1 MRWLWQIGAL
11 AILVAGGWLGLTT
24 LRPPSVVPAT
34 ASPTEFSAERA
45 LNELRPITKA
55 PHATG
60 SEEHQAVLMLLTD
73 RLRALGLEVEVQ
85 GATGFNMLGGI
96 PRAAMVRNIVA
107 RRRGTKSTGALLLMA
122 HYDAVPR
129 SPGVG
134 DDGSGVAT
142 ILETLRAIKDEA
154 LPNDLVVVFTD
165 AEEPGLLGAEAFA
178 NLHAFASDVKMILN
192 FDARGD
198 RGPVYLFETS
208 LGNAR
213 LMRIAAESGAPLLA
227 NSFTAELYR
236 SLPNDTDLSEFLHAT
251 RPVAGLNFAMID
263 GFQNYHSPTDDIL
276 HLDPRSLQH
285 MGAYALP
292 LTRAFGRADLEALG
306 GNDAVY
312 FNVPIIGLVH
322 YPVSWALPLALLA
335 LAAVMLLA
343 AAGRNSEL
351 HGHHGGFWGM
361 LAVAM
366 MLAVPTALSYAG
378 WRVVVALHPG
388 YRAILHGEPYNA
400 QAYFIGFAVL
410 ALTLGVAMQQM
421 FVRRLRPLDLVLPA
435 FLVWAVLGVATAI
448 WLRGASFLITWP
460 LLSALLGAWWWLH
473 GVRRG
478 VRRPIGTALCAVP
491 ALFLFVPLVRMAE
504 VGLTMATI
512 PALVGLMMLV
522 LSLAA
527 LPIVLIGHTWR
538 WVLPLGLV
546 AGIWAIITAELNANF
561 GPERK
566 RPDSLVYLRD
576 ADADKAWW
584 LTFDGASDAWT
595 RQALGDSPTQAS
607 FARYHL
613 IEFEDIDSLA
623 SVAALAAGPT
633 APRIEMLSSGEVTGG
648 RRVHFRITAS
658 GPVERISF
666 HLARAGVR
674 ISDMVLDG
682 RALQNGD
689 STSSPYAPKYRI
701 GADGTVLHYWGMPV
715 TGIDIECTI
724 DAAEPLSL
732 LVSVTRTGLP
742 PLRGGV
748 MTPRTNSFVSKPFVP
763 TDVSIVAKTFRI

>member
-34 ASPTEFSAERA
+34 APATAFSAERA

-55 PHATG
+55 PHAMG

-73 RLRALGLEVEVQ
+73 RLRALGLDVEVQ

-96 PRAAMVRNIVA
+96 PRAAMVRNIIA
-107 RRRGTKSTGALLLMA
+107 RRRGTHSTGALLLMA

-134 DDGSGVAT
+134 DDASGVAT
-142 ILETLRAIKDEA
+142 ILETLRAIKGEA
-154 LPNDLVVVFTD
+154 LPNDLVVVFSD

-178 NLHAFASDVKMILN
+178 NLHPFASDVKMILN

-208 LGNAR
+208 LGNAK
-213 LMRIAAESGAPLLA
+213 LMRIAAAAGTPLLA

-236 SLPNDTDLSEFLHAT
+236 TLPNDTDLSEFLHAAQQ
-251 RPVAGLNFAMID
+251 VAGLNFAMID

-276 HLDPRSLQH
+276 HLDPRTLQH

-292 LTRAFGRADLEALG
+292 LTRAFGRADLGALS

-312 FNVPIIGLVH
+312 FNAPVIGLVH
-322 YPVSWALPLALLA
+322 YSASWALPLALLV
-335 LAAVMLLA
+335 LVAVMLLA
-343 AAGRNSEL
+343 MAGRNSEL
-351 HGHHGGFWGM
+351 HGHHGGSWGL

-366 MLAVPTALSYAG
+366 MLVVPTALGYAG
-378 WRVVVALHPG
+378 WQVVTALHPG

-400 QAYFIGFAVL
+400 PAYFVGFAVL
-410 ALTLGVAMQQM
+410 ALTLGIAMQQM
-421 FVRRLRPLDLVLPA
+421 FMRRLRPLDLVLPA
-435 FLVWAVLGVATAI
+435 FLVWAVLGVAAAI
-448 WLRGASFLITWP
+448 WLPGASFLVTWP
-460 LLSALLGAWWWLH
+460 LIFALLGAGWWLH

-478 VRRPIGTALCAVP
+478 VRRPIGTALGAVP
-491 ALFLFVPLVRMAE
+491 ALFLFVPLIRMAE
-504 VGLTMATI
+504 TGLTMATI
-512 PALVGLMMLV
+512 PALVFLMMLV

-538 WVLPLGLV
+538 WVLPLGLL
-546 AGIWAIITAELNANF
+546 AGVWAIVNAELNAKF
-561 GPERK
+561 GPEQK
-566 RPDSLVYLRD
+566 RPDSLVHLRD
-576 ADADKAWW
+576 ADANKAWW
-584 LTFDGASDAWT
+584 LTFDEASDDWT
-595 RQALGDSPTQAS
+595 RQALGDTPARAS
-607 FARYHL
+607 FGRYHL
-613 IEFEDIDSLA
+613 IEFENVDSLP
-623 SVAALAAGPT
+623 STVALPEGPP
-633 APRIEMLSSGEVTGG
+633 APRLEMLSSGKVTGG

-658 GPVERISF
+658 GAVERVALHID
-666 HLARAGVR
+666 RAGVR

-682 RALQNGD
+682 RALQNSD
-689 STSSPYAPKYRI
+689 STSSPYAPKYRVGTD
-701 GADGTVLHYWGMPV
+701 GAVLFYSGMPV
-715 TGIDIECTI
+715 AGIDVECTI

-732 LVSVTRTGLP
+732 VVSVTRNGLP
-742 PLRGGV
+742 PLKNQV
-748 MTPRTNSFVSKPFVP
+748 MVPRSNGFVSKPFVP
-763 TDVSIVAKTFRI
+763 TDVSIVTKTFRI